1 MEDDTP
7 PRVLC
12 PECGSKEILVN
23 RRYGID
29 QTIKVLARRFARI
42 PYFWVGVV
50 CVGVGVFYTAFQWR
64 GALVFLGIM
73 LIITA
78 LISDRSRVRD
88 AGGVMWVTAARCTC
102 GQCGHEW
109 NSDKPWALPD
119 APGLLA
125 ISFIVGSV
133 LAWLSGIVVQSLL
146 LGRLVTG
153 EVADTSGVFG
163 YSVFCFPILA
173 LIIGVGG
180 AIGAGYSSQGR
191 RVSGAIFGVWLGV
204 VLAVVLGAVIGM
216 MKPWSSMW
224 EDL

>member
-12 PECGSKEILVN
+12 PECGSEEISVN

-29 QTIKVLARRFARI
+29 QTIKVLARRLARI

-50 CVGVGVFYTAFQWR
+50 CVGVGVFSTAFQWR
-64 GALVFLGIM
+64 GALVFLGII
-73 LIITA
+73 LTITA

-109 NSDKPWALPD
+109 NSDKPWVLSD
-119 APGLLA
+119 DPGLLV
-125 ISFIVGSV
+125 ISFIVGLV

-146 LGRLVTG
+146 HGRLVIG
-153 EVADTSGVFG
+153 EGADTSGVFG
-163 YSVFCFPILA
+163 YSAICFPILA

-180 AIGAGYSSQGR
+180 AIGAGYSSEGR

-204 VLAVVLGAVIGM
+204 ILAVVLGAVIGM
-216 MKPWSSMW
+216 MEPWSSMW